1 MKKQLENHSTL
12 ERKRYLKPLLL
23 TGGLLLTSAYFTH
36 DASAAETQDATP
48 KASVTDTNK
57 IAETTAVA
65 ETTTTPAT
73 PETPKATTA
82 ATTNQQHATTTV
94 TQTQTTSTPS
104 PTTPPQTLEQPKPE
118 GSQTLWDN
126 PDGENYYRIPA
137 IASTGDGH
145 VVAVSDYR
153 YNDAWDLGHHRIDL
167 LVKHSTDNG
176 ETWGPETNITKQY
189 SSETVGY
196 GDVAMVADRDSN
208 KVVILSAYGDKGYW
222 HKVPEYVSTRQDPL
236 RIARLVSND
245 GGYTFEK
252 PQDITQN
259 IYGLN
264 DKWTRLFAAS
274 GRIMQ
279 SRYVKTG
286 DYYRIYTSIL
296 EGQPDG
302 NNNYVLYSDDLG
314 EHWNILGDAHS
325 PVPNGDEAKVE
336 ELPNGNV
343 AIFSRTAAGRIV
355 NVFTYDKKDKQFAT
369 GTWEAQPEKI
379 TLGNGGSTNGE
390 TLVVYAKNLKTNQYT
405 HLLLQSLPTIDKS
418 RKGVGIYY
426 KALSASDKTAK
437 GVTSGWDSNHF
448 YLIQKGESAYST
460 MTVLKNGN
468 IGFLYEDKIFNLGYD
483 IQYLTLNLKTITNGL
498 YEMAYTGLGTQQTP
512 FVIENKAQQ
521 NSKETVFKNEN
532 VQWLDTTKVLPKEE
546 ARVVKEKENK
556 EITMSQTSYSK
567 ENKAT
572 SNQNINQ
579 PNTTS
584 EKNAAKSEQKAKKAN
599 ELPNTGEETKR
610 NLFVGLLALVTG
622 LVFVKVRRRNKN

>member
-1 MKKQLENHSTL
+1 MKKQLVNHTRL
-12 ERKRYLKPLLL
+12 EHQSYLKPLLL
-23 TGGLLLTSAYFTH
+23 TGGLLLTSAYFTEN
-36 DASAAETQDATP
+36 ASAAETQDATP
-48 KASVTDTNK
+48 KTNVVDPNK
-57 IAETTAVA
+57 KVETTV
-65 ETTTTPAT
+65 TTEQPSAS
-73 PETPKATTA
+73 
-82 ATTNQQHATTTV
+82 TTTV
-94 TQTQTTSTPS
+94 TQTTATPN

-137 IASTGDGH
+137 IASTSDGH

-176 ETWGPETNITKQY
+176 KTWGPETNITQQY

-196 GDVAMVADRDSN
+196 GDAAMVADRESN

-222 HKVPEYVSTRQDPL
+222 HKVPEYVSTRENPL
-236 RIARLVSND
+236 RIARLVSHD

-252 PQDITQN
+252 PQDITDN

-274 GRIMQ
+274 GRVMQ

-302 NNNYVLYSDDLG
+302 NHNYVLYSDDLG
-314 EHWNILGDAHS
+314 ENWNILGDAHA
-325 PVPNGDEAKVE
+325 PVPNGDEAKIE

-355 NVFTYDKKDKQFAT
+355 NVFTYDQKDQQFKT
-369 GTWEAQPEKI
+369 GTWEAQPEKV

-426 KALSASDKTAK
+426 KALSVEDKTAK
-437 GVTSGWDSNHF
+437 DVVRGWNPDHF
-448 YLIQKGESAYST
+448 YLVQPGESAYST
-460 MTVLKNGN
+460 MTVLKNGE

-498 YEMAYTGLGTQQTP
+498 YEMAYTGLGTKETP
-512 FVIENKAQQ
+512 FVIQNQAQQ
-521 NSKETVFKNEN
+521 HAKATVFKNEH
-532 VQWLDTTKVLPKEE
+532 VQWVDVTKVNPN
-546 ARVVKEKENK
+546 AQAPVAEKVENK
-556 EITMSQTSYSK
+556 AITTSQTSNTKGQEVTKNHHLKQVKTSNEK
-567 ENKAT
+567 HAVKSDRKTEKAT
-572 SNQNINQ
+572 Q
-579 PNTTS
+579 
-584 EKNAAKSEQKAKKAN
+584 
-599 ELPNTGEETKR
+599 LPNTGEETKR
-610 NLFVGLLALVTG
+610 NLFVGLLALATG
-622 LVFVKVRRRNKN
+622 LLFVKVRKRNNN